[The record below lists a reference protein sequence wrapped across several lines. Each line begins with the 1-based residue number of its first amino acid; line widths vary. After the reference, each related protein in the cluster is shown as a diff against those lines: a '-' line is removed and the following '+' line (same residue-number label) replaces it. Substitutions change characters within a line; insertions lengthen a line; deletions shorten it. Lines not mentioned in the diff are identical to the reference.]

1 MTHYLDLVAA
11 CRRYSRDEQRP
22 ASRNPRGTSPA
33 LLVREG
39 TFRLKSKSGCNATE
53 SALRAMTPRM
63 ASSPYLSDARQRE
76 LGELAEFIA
85 DEHCQG
91 EGPVDPELILRSIGV
106 TLSYGNYEDAFD
118 GLLEH
123 RSGRFHIYCNTSRCL
138 TGTRKRFTLGHE
150 LGHYFI
156 DEHREALRGG
166 NTPSHASFPLDSSN
180 PAEREA
186 DSFAASLLAPELRLR
201 RVLGGRGHQ
210 MKSVLAL
217 ARTFDVSPIVVAGRL
232 LAFDE
237 GLLASVFWT
246 AKGFKWK
253 RLSETARRSQMRKT
267 IEEMDSLPCDS
278 PTACALRGEGGDLP
292 FHSAGTTVSAWFPH
306 CKSSDLLME
315 EAVALG
321 KFGVLTLLRHC
332 PS

>member
-1 MTHYLDLVAA
+1 MT
-11 CRRYSRDEQRP
+11 
-22 ASRNPRGTSPA
+22 
-33 LLVREG
+33 RE
-39 TFRLKSKSGCNATE
+39 TT
-53 SALRAMTPRM
+53 
-63 ASSPYLSDARQRE
+63 SSPYLSESRRRE

-91 EGPVDPELILRSIGV
+91 EGPVDPELILQSKGV
-106 TLSYGNYEDAFD
+106 TLSYGNYKDAFD

-123 RSGRFHIYCNTSRCL
+123 RDGRFHVYCNASRCR
-138 TGTRKRFTLGHE
+138 TKTRKRFTLGHE

-201 RVLGGRGHQ
+201 RALGKRGHQ
-210 MKSVLAL
+210 MESVLDL
-217 ARTFDVSPIVVAGRL
+217 ARTFDVSPLVVAGRL
-232 LAFDE
+232 LDFDE

-246 AKGFKWK
+246 AEGYKWK

-267 IEEMDSLPCDS
+267 IEEMDGLPQDS
-278 PTACALRGEGGDLP
+278 PTACALRGEQGDLP
-292 FHSAGTTVSAWFPH
+292 FHSAGTTASSWFPH
-306 CKSSDLLME
+306 CMSPDLLVE
-315 EAVALG
+315 EAVSLG
-321 KFGVLTLLRHC
+321 EFGVLTLLRRC

>member
-1 MTHYLDLVAA
+1 
-11 CRRYSRDEQRP
+11 
-22 ASRNPRGTSPA
+22 
-33 LLVREG
+33 
-39 TFRLKSKSGCNATE
+39 
-53 SALRAMTPRM
+53 MTPET
-63 ASSPYLSDARQRE
+63 ASSPYLSESRQRE
-76 LGELAEFIA
+76 LSELAEFIA
-85 DEHCQG
+85 NEYCQD
-91 EGPVDPELILRSIGV
+91 EGPVDPELILRSKGV
-106 TLSYGNYEDAFD
+106 TFSYGNYEDAFD
-118 GLLEH
+118 GLLEYRH
-123 RSGRFHIYCNTSRCL
+123 GRFHVYCNSSRCR
-138 TGTRKRFTLGHE
+138 TRTRKRFTLGHE

-201 RVLGGRGHQ
+201 RVLGKRGHQ
-210 MKSVLAL
+210 MESVLDL

-246 AKGFKWK
+246 AEGYKWK

-267 IEEMDSLPCDS
+267 IEEMDSLPDDS
-278 PTACALRGEGGDLP
+278 PTARALRGERGDLP
-292 FHSAGTTVSAWFPH
+292 FHSAGTTASSWFPH
-306 CKSSDLLME
+306 CMSLDLLME
-315 EAVALG
+315 EAVSLG
-321 KFGVLTLLRHC
+321 EFGVLTLLRRC